1 MIDNKLIEI
10 LACPKCKNSVKL
22 AEDNKYIICE
32 TCRLAYPI
40 TQNIPVMLIDSAV
53 PLNSDAYDGK
63 K

>member
-10 LACPKCKNSVKL
+10 LACPKCKNSVRL
-22 AEDNKYIICE
+22 AEDKKYIICE

-40 TQNIPVMLIDSAV
+40 KQDIPVMLIDSAI
-53 PLNSDAYDGK
+53 PHNSNACEGK